1 MGKYVWDN
9 GEVYEGMWLDAMKH
23 GQGVWNGMKGESYQG
38 DWRFSKADGY
48 GLYK

>member
-23 GQGVWNGMKGESYQG
+23 GQGVWNGTKGESYQG